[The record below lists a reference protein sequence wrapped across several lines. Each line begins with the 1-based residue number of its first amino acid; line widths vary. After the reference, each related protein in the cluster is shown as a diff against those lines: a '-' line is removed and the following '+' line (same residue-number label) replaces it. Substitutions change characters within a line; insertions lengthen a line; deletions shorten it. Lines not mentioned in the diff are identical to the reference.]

1 MLKPT
6 NRLLK
11 PAKARVTRLNPV
23 IVMNRIATSQGAQT
37 LLVKRLKVVMRL
49 MMPKKPT

>member
-11 PAKARVTRLNPV
+11 PAEARVTIVKPV
-23 IVMNRIATSQGAQT
+23 MVMNRIATSQGAQA
-37 LLVKRLKVVMRL
+37 LFKKRL
-49 MMPKKPT
+49 